1 MKPYYI
7 AYIYQNDE
15 YEEVSEAIIRAKN
28 KKLAIKWLSKRL
40 GGTIIIDD
48 IYETTEDAML

>member
-7 AYIYQNDE
+7 AYIFKDGE
-15 YEEVSEAIIRAKN
+15 YEEVSEAIICAKN
-28 KKLAIKWLSKRL
+28 KKLAIKRLSKRL
-40 GGTIIIDD
+40 GSIVIIDD